1 MERQRAQWALPA
13 LAVVLVG
20 TVAAVPATRGI
31 ESPAQ
36 QTGSRIAYV
45 NSQFVLQQTP
55 GYAMAEST
63 YAREFQSFQREVQR
77 LRDQLD
83 SNITAYQQRS
93 IGLSQADR
101 QAKEAEIRQMQQQL
115 ETRSNALRTRADE
128 RERELVSPLEERIK
142 AVIEGLRAER
152 NLSIIFDVAAPGN
165 GIIAADRALD
175 LTPQVVQRLRQ
186 TQQQ

>member
-13 LAVVLVG
+13 LAVILVG
-20 TVAAVPATRGI
+20 AVAAVPATRGVD
-31 ESPAQ
+31 SNPQ
-36 QTGSRIAYV
+36 QAAARLAYV
-45 NSQFVLQQTP
+45 NSQLVLQQTP
-55 GYAMAEST
+55 GYAQAEST
-63 YAREFQSFQREVQR
+63 YARELQGFQREVQR

-101 QAKEAEIRQMQQQL
+101 QAKEGEIRQMQQQL
-115 ETRSNALRTRADE
+115 ETRSNALRQRADE

-152 NLSIIFDVAAPGN
+152 NLAIVFDVAAPGN
-165 GIIAADRALD
+165 GIIAADRTLD
-175 LTPQVVQRLRQ
+175 LTPMVLQRLRQ